1 MKDKSLLVG
10 FFNTGTDGPQVWVK
24 GDAGEGDFVLTLTM
38 KDAWML
44 SSMLDD
50 AILACINSA
59 AGEFTKHMGGLA
71 NRTCNSL
78 RTAGSAIAADATRAA

>member
-1 MKDKSLLVG
+1 MEDKSLLVG

-44 SSMLDD
+44 STMLDD

-59 AGEFTKHMGGLA
+59 AGGIH
-71 NRTCNSL
+71 
-78 RTAGSAIAADATRAA
+78 